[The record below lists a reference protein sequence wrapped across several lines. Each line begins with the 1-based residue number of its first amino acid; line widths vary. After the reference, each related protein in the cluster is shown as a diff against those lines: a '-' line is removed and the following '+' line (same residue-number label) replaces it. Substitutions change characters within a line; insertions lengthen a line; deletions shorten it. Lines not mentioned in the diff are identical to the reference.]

1 MLPGLRLIA
10 VSFLCGFVVMFVGL
24 RAVFSL
30 NIVHA
35 SLPVMADQAAQSAPA
50 GMIEPRGAPSAMP
63 ALYDLRLVA
72 NTVAP
77 QLAILTM
84 PIVERVPP
92 EPAPLIEDAFEES
105 PSPRAGETAPQ
116 ADTAFEQQAA
126 LADDAAGI
134 APDSTASAGPSI
146 ATPAEPT
153 SDSQASEPS
162 PESLLE
168 PISQP
173 TAPVESKVAIIA
185 IDPEGAAVAIETPKP
200 AETKLKRTAAKPARK
215 KRARVA
221 RSAPPQNRLGTASA
235 LPLSN
240 QGSNLFGTAGG
251 NSGNGRGNPF
261 GNQSGNPF
269 GNQSGNSLGNR

>member
-24 RAVFSL
+24 RALFSL

-35 SLPVMADQAAQSAPA
+35 NLPVMAAQAAQSAPA

-63 ALYDLRLVA
+63 ALYDLRLVG
-72 NTVAP
+72 NVVAP
-77 QLAILTM
+77 QLANLTM
-84 PIVERVPP
+84 PIVERVLP

-105 PSPRAGETAPQ
+105 PSPRAGEPASQT
-116 ADTAFEQQAA
+116 DTAFERQAA

-146 ATPAEPT
+146 AMPAEPA
-153 SDSQASEPS
+153 SDGEASEPS

-173 TAPVESKVAIIA
+173 SAPVESRVAAIA
-185 IDPEGAAVAIETPKP
+185 SDPPAAAVAIEAPKP
-200 AETKLKRTAAKPARK
+200 AETKLKRATAKSARK

-221 RSAPPQNRLGTASA
+221 RSTAPQNGLGTAGA
-235 LPLSN
+235 LPLGN

-251 NSGNGRGNPF
+251 NSF

-269 GNQSGNSLGNR
+269 GNQSGNSLGNRWN